1 MSDRIALVTDSTVD
15 LPLERRKEL
24 GITMVPLQLDFEGQT
39 YNDWVDLD
47 PADFYERY
55 RSSDSL
61 ATTSQPAPQAFKE
74 VYSRLLDEGRE
85 IISIHLSSAISGT
98 HQSATLALKALGS
111 DRIHLVDSRQG
122 SIGATLIAWRAANAI
137 AKGMDV
143 EGVLKQV
150 DDAIDRTMLFFCVEE
165 LTYLHK
171 GGRIGLA
178 SQLLGSMINIKPIL
192 NFKNGLIAP
201 WAKVRGDKQVDSRIL
216 TAMEAQVKGPIDV
229 AWVHAANSAR
239 VETLV
244 KKVRERFE
252 VRKEFGGCLGAVIGS
267 HVGPGA
273 WGIAFQ
279 PVVDLEAD

>member
-1 MSDRIALVTDSTVD
+1 MSDAIALVTDSTVD
-15 LPLERRKEL
+15 LPQERRREL
-24 GITMVPLQLDFEGQT
+24 GITMVPLKLDFEGQT

-47 PADFYERY
+47 PAEFYERY
-55 RSSDSL
+55 RKSGAL

-85 IISIHLSSAISGT
+85 IISIHLSSGISGT
-98 HQSATLALKALGS
+98 HQSAMLASRELGS
-111 DRIHLVDSRQG
+111 DRIHLVDSQQG

-137 AKGMDV
+137 AMGMDV
-143 EGVLKQV
+143 EGVLQQV
-150 DDAIDRTMLFFCVEE
+150 NDAIDQTMLFFCVEE
-165 LTYLHK
+165 LTYLHR

-192 NFKNGLIAP
+192 NFNNGIIAP
-201 WAKVRGDKQVDSRIL
+201 WAKVRGDKQVDSKIL
-216 TAMEAQVKGPIDV
+216 AAMEAKVKGPIDI

-244 KKVRERFE
+244 KKVRECFE
-252 VRKEFGGCLGAVIGS
+252 IRREFGGCLGAVIGS

-279 PVVDLEAD
+279 PAVDLD

>member
-1 MSDRIALVTDSTVD
+1 MSDAIALVTDSTVD
-15 LPLERRKEL
+15 LPEERRHEL

-47 PADFYERY
+47 PAEFYARY
-55 RSSDSL
+55 RKSDSL

-85 IISIHLSSAISGT
+85 IISIHLSSGISGT
-98 HQSATLALKALGS
+98 HQSAALASQELGS
-111 DRIHLVDSRQG
+111 ERIHLVDSRQG

-137 AKGMDV
+137 AKGMGAK
-143 EGVLKQV
+143 EVLEQI
-150 DDAIDRTMLFFCVEE
+150 DDAIDRTMLFFCVED
-165 LTYLHK
+165 LSYLHK

-178 SQLLGSMINIKPIL
+178 SQLVGSMINIKPIL
-192 NFKNGLIAP
+192 NFKNGIIAP
-201 WAKVRGDKQVDSRIL
+201 WAKVRGDRQADRKIFA
-216 TAMEAQVKGPIDV
+216 AMEAHVKGPIDI

-244 KKVRERFE
+244 NKVRERFE
-252 VRKEFGGCLGAVIGS
+252 IRTEFGGWLGAVIGS

-279 PVVDLEAD
+279 PRVDLD